1 MSPIAKFLTAIL
13 GAALVVLT
21 SALTDGHVST
31 VEAVQIAVAVTAA
44 GGVWIAANVPGMPA
58 AKTAIAALLAALD
71 LVATYLV
78 NPGGGLNSITGSQWA
93 NVGLAVLTALGVYV
107 VRNRPATV

>member
-78 NPGGGLNSITGSQWA
+78 NGGGLNSITGSQWA